1 MTKNAIL
8 VVDLDDTLTVP
19 GLNNTYHFLLFHYM
33 RKMGKAGKIV
43 YKASSLLIGIVSL
56 LLRRIKIQVSED
68 TILITML
75 CQGQNLS
82 DLLASSVYW
91 FRFIVRKKFY
101 NVKTLGLL
109 KHLAQKYNIM
119 KVVALACCIEV
130 PACVVAKL
138 INADK
143 CIARRLRINAGSRI
157 VRLIDKHNCVVYKMY
172 QILRLKRE
180 FTNATFIYVVD
191 KNSAEHE
198 AMILKLFD
206 NVMVV

>member
-1 MTKNAIL
+1 MK
-8 VVDLDDTLTVP
+8 
-19 GLNNTYHFLLFHYM
+19 
-33 RKMGKAGKIV
+33 KMGKAGKIF
-43 YKASSLLIGIVSL
+43 YKTSSLLIRMVL
-56 LLRRIKIQVSED
+56 LLPKRIGIQVNED
-68 TILITML
+68 AILITML

-91 FRFIVRKKFY
+91 FRFIVRKKLC

-143 CIARRLRINAGSRI
+143 CIARRLRNNARSKI
-157 VRLIDKHNCVVYKMY
+157 VQLIDKHNCVVYKMY
-172 QILRLKRE
+172 QILKLRRE
-180 FTNATFIYVVD
+180 FTNVTFIYVAD

-198 AMILKLFD
+198 AMVLKLFD
-206 NVMVV
+206 NVIMV